1 MQNYVKEL
9 NNFYLKNAA
18 FWEDDFS
25 WEGFSWI
32 ANDDCDQSIIAF
44 RRIDNNKKEIIAVCN
59 FVPVERNFYRIG
71 VPFSGVY
78 TRVFSSDD
86 AKYGGSGSGSEK
98 VTSKRIPIHGYEN
111 SIEQIKE
118 QLESRELV
126 KIKVLKNCDLSA
138 KDMAQTIAELTNS
151 EVVQVMGEK
160 ITLYKFSTKKG
171 VEHVL

>member
-1 MQNYVKEL
+1 MNSKDRAKLRSLAQTMPDL
-9 NNFYLKNAA
+9 THIGKN
-18 FWEDDFS
+18 
-25 WEGFSWI
+25 
-32 ANDDCDQSIIAF
+32 
-44 RRIDNNKKEIIAVCN
+44 
-59 FVPVERNFYRIG
+59 
-71 VPFSGVY
+71 
-78 TRVFSSDD
+78 
-86 AKYGGSGSGSEK
+86 
-98 VTSKRIPIHGYEN
+98 GYEN